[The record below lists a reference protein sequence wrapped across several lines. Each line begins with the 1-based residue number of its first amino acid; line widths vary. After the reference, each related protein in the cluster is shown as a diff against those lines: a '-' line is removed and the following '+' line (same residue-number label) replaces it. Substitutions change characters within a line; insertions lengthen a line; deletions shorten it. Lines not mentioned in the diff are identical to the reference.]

1 MIKKT
6 GLGSDGIQQEEHDY
20 KLKYIKEQLY
30 SGKVTKKRDV
40 IDYRSI
46 E

>member
-20 KLKYIKEQLY
+20 KLIY
-30 SGKVTKKRDV
+30 KKRAT
-40 IDYRSI
+40 IFR
-46 E
+46 